1 MADKGDTASV
11 NHTDVS
17 SLAAVFGGSSGNQ
30 SAVEFLMSV
39 RAAER
44 MRIADHLHD
53 TACQL
58 LAILQLTLG
67 RLRRQGIDDREA
79 TIVECE
85 EMVSRIGR
93 QLREIT
99 DLDL

>member
-1 MADKGDTASV
+1 MADKGDATSLDHA
-11 NHTDVS
+11 DVTN
-17 SLAAVFGGSSGNQ
+17 LAAVFGGTTGNQ
-30 SAVEFLMSV
+30 CAVEFLMSV

-67 RLRRQGIDDREA
+67 RLRRQGMDEQEA

-85 EMVSRIGR
+85 GMVARIAC
-93 QLREIT
+93 QIREIS